1 MSAIELYRRGKKM
14 SKIKWKG
21 GALIA
26 PLPPVMVSCG
36 SMEKSNII
44 TVAWTGII
52 NTIPPKT
59 YISVRPSRHSYNII
73 KESGEFVLN
82 LTPSSL
88 IKSADYCG
96 IYTGAKVDKFAKCNL
111 TKEAA
116 TEVSC
121 PLIAES
127 PMSIECKVTEII
139 PLGTHDMFM
148 ADIVAVN
155 VDESLLDKNGKLDLA
170 RAGLAAFAHGE
181 YFELGKKIG
190 YFGFSAAKKKKG
202 NTPQKKSSSKKPTH
216 NKK

>member
-1 MSAIELYRRGKKM
+1 M
-14 SKIKWKG
+14 SKVKWKG

-36 SMEKSNII
+36 NMEKSNIL

-59 YISVRPSRHSYNII
+59 YISVRPSRYSYNII

-82 LTPSSL
+82 LTPSRL

-96 IYTGAKVDKFAKCNL
+96 IFTGAKVDKFAKCNL

-116 TEVSC
+116 SEVAC
-121 PLIAES
+121 PLIGES
-127 PMSIECKVTEII
+127 PLSLECMVTEII
-139 PLGTHDMFM
+139 PLGTHDMFL
-148 ADIVAVN
+148 ADIVAVD
-155 VDESLLDKNGKLDLA
+155 VDEGLLDKNGKLDLS

-190 YFGFSAAKKKKG
+190 QFGFSAVKKKKVNG
-202 NTPQKKSSSKKPTH
+202 KHKNAGKPRSK
-216 NKK
+216 

>member
-1 MSAIELYRRGKKM
+1 M

-36 SMEKSNII
+36 DMEKSNIM

-59 YISVRPSRHSYNII
+59 YISVRPSRYSYNII
-73 KESGEFVLN
+73 KESGEFVIN
-82 LTPSSL
+82 LTPAKI
-88 IKSADYCG
+88 IKAADYCG
-96 IYTGAKVDKFAKCNL
+96 IYTGAKVDKFAKCDL
-111 TKEAA
+111 HKEEAN
-116 TEVSC
+116 EVRC

-127 PMSIECKVTEII
+127 PLSLECKVTEIVPI
-139 PLGTHDMFM
+139 GTHDMFL
-148 ADIVAVN
+148 ADIVAVD
-155 VDESLLDKNGKLDLA
+155 VDDSLLDKDGRLDLA

-190 YFGFSAAKKKKG
+190 KFGFSTNKKKKG
-202 NTPQKKSSSKKPTH
+202 NKQTAKSKK
-216 NKK
+216 